1 MAQHVRDI
9 MTSELVTVEPQAS
22 VASVARLMR
31 DEDVGTVL
39 VTEDGRLKCL
49 VSDRDL
55 VVRAF
60 AEGADPDQT
69 TVIQAASEDLV
80 TIGPDESVDHAVE
93 LMREHA
99 VRRLPVVEGD
109 EAVGIIALGDLAIE
123 RDETSALGDIS
134 AAKPNT

>member
-39 VTEDGRLKCL
+39 VTEDGRLRCL

-60 AEGADPDQT
+60 AEGVDPDET
-69 TVIQAASEDLV
+69 TVVQAASDDLV
-80 TIGPDESVDHAVE
+80 TIGPDESIDHAVE
-93 LMREHA
+93 LMRDHA

-109 EAVGIIALGDLAIE
+109 QAVGIIALGDVAIE

-134 AAKPNT
+134 AAGPNR

>member
-1 MAQHVRDI
+1 MAQQVRDI

-60 AEGADPDQT
+60 AEGVDPDRT
-69 TVIQAASEDLV
+69 TVIEAASADLV

-134 AAKPNT
+134 AAKPNN

>member
-39 VTEDGRLKCL
+39 VTEDGQLKCL

-60 AEGADPDQT
+60 AEGVDPDET
-69 TVIQAASEDLV
+69 TVIQAASGDLV
-80 TIGPDESVDHAVE
+80 TIGPDASIDHAVE
-93 LMREHA
+93 LMREHS

-134 AAKPNT
+134 AAEPNA

>member
-31 DEDVGTVL
+31 DEGVGTVL
-39 VTEDGRLKCL
+39 VTEDGHLRCL

-69 TVIQAASEDLV
+69 TVIEAASEDLV

-99 VRRLPVVEGD
+99 VRRIPVVEGD
-109 EAVGIIALGDLAIE
+109 EAVGIIALGDLAVE
-123 RDETSALGDIS
+123 RGETSPLRDIS
-134 AAKPNT
+134 AAEPNN

>member
-9 MTSELVTVEPQAS
+9 MTSDLVTVEPQAS
-22 VASVARLMR
+22 VTSVARLMR
-31 DEDVGTVL
+31 DEDVGAVL
-39 VTEDGRLKCL
+39 VTEEGHLRCL

-60 AEGADPDQT
+60 AEGVDPEQT
-69 TVIQAASEDLV
+69 TVMQAASDDLI
-80 TIGPDESVDHAVE
+80 TITPDDSLDRAVR

-109 EAVGIIALGDLAIE
+109 RPVGILALGDLAME
-123 RDETSALGDIS
+123 RDEESALGDIS
-134 AAKPNT
+134 VARPNT

>member
-1 MAQHVRDI
+1 MTQHVRDI

-60 AEGADPDQT
+60 AEGVDPDQT
-69 TVIQAASEDLV
+69 SVIQAASDDLV

-134 AAKPNT
+134 AAESNR

>member
-1 MAQHVRDI
+1 MTQHVRDI

-39 VTEDGRLKCL
+39 VTEDGQLKCL

-60 AEGADPDQT
+60 AEGMDPDRT
-69 TVIQAASEDLV
+69 TVTQAASDDLV

-134 AAKPNT
+134 AAESNR

>member
-1 MAQHVRDI
+1 MAQQVRDI

-39 VTEDGRLKCL
+39 VTEDGQLKCL

-60 AEGADPDQT
+60 AEGVDPDRT
-69 TVIQAASEDLV
+69 TVIEAASADLV

-99 VRRLPVVEGD
+99 VRRIPVVEGD

-134 AAKPNT
+134 AAKPNN

>member
-1 MAQHVRDI
+1 MAQQVRDI

-39 VTEDGRLKCL
+39 VTEDGRLRCL

-60 AEGADPDQT
+60 AEGVDPDRT
-69 TVIQAASEDLV
+69 TVIEAASEDLV

-134 AAKPNT
+134 AARPNT

>member
-1 MAQHVRDI
+1 MAQQVRDI

-60 AEGADPDQT
+60 AEGVDPDRT
-69 TVIQAASEDLV
+69 TVIEAASADLI
-80 TIGPDESVDHAVE
+80 TIGPDESIDHAVE

-109 EAVGIIALGDLAIE
+109 EAVGVIALGDLAIE

-134 AAKPNT
+134 AARPNN

>member
-31 DEDVGTVL
+31 DEGVGTVL
-39 VTEDGRLKCL
+39 VTEDGELKCL

-55 VVRAF
+55 VVRVF
-60 AEGADPDQT
+60 AEGEDPDET
-69 TVIQAASEDLV
+69 TVIEAASDDLV
-80 TIGPDESVDHAVE
+80 TIGPDESVDDAVE

-99 VRRLPVVEGD
+99 VRRIPVVEG
-109 EAVGIIALGDLAIE
+109 EVAVGIIALGDLAAE
-123 RDETSALGDIS
+123 RGETSPLRDIS
-134 AAKPNT
+134 AAEPNN

>member
-9 MTSELVTVEPQAS
+9 MTSDVVSVEPQAS

-31 DEDVGTVL
+31 DEDVGSVL
-39 VTEDGRLKCL
+39 VTEDGHLRCL

-60 AEGADPDQT
+60 AEGVDPDRT
-69 TVIQAASEDLV
+69 TVMQAASADLV
-80 TIGPDESVDHAVE
+80 TVSPDDSLDRAVR

-99 VRRLPVVEGD
+99 VRRLPVVDGD
-109 EAVGIIALGDLAIE
+109 QPVGIIAIGDLAIE
-123 RDETSALGDIS
+123 RDDKSALGDIS
-134 AAKPNT
+134 AARPNT

>member
-1 MAQHVRDI
+1 MAQQVRDI

-39 VTEDGRLKCL
+39 VTEDGQLKCL

-60 AEGADPDQT
+60 AEGVDPDRT
-69 TVIQAASEDLV
+69 TVIEAASADLV

-134 AAKPNT
+134 AAKPNN

>member
-39 VTEDGRLKCL
+39 VTEGGELKCL

-60 AEGADPDQT
+60 AEGVDPDRT
-69 TVIQAASEDLV
+69 TVIQAASDDLV
-80 TIGPDESVDHAVE
+80 TIGPDESIDHAVE

-134 AAKPNT
+134 AAEPNA

>member
-1 MAQHVRDI
+1 MTQHVRDI

-60 AEGADPDQT
+60 AEGVDPDQT
-69 TVIQAASEDLV
+69 TVIQAASDDLV

-134 AAKPNT
+134 AAESNR

>member
-1 MAQHVRDI
+1 
-9 MTSELVTVEPQAS
+9 
-22 VASVARLMR
+22 MR

-39 VTEDGRLKCL
+39 VTEDGQLRCL

-60 AEGADPDQT
+60 AEGVDPDRT
-69 TVIQAASEDLV
+69 TVIEAASEDLV

-134 AAKPNT
+134 AARPNT

>member
-9 MTSELVTVEPQAS
+9 MTSDLVTVEPQAS

-39 VTEDGRLKCL
+39 VTEEGHLKCL

-60 AEGADPDQT
+60 AEGVDPDQT
-69 TVIQAASEDLV
+69 TVIQAASDDLV
-80 TIGPDESVDHAVE
+80 TIGPDESVDRAVE

-109 EAVGIIALGDLAIE
+109 AAVGIIALGDLAIE

-134 AAKPNT
+134 AAKPNA

>member
-9 MTSELVTVEPQAS
+9 LTSELVTVEPQAS

-39 VTEDGRLKCL
+39 VTEEGQLKCL

-60 AEGADPDQT
+60 AEGVDPDRT
-69 TVIQAASEDLV
+69 TVIQAASDDLV
-80 TIGPDESVDHAVE
+80 TIGPDESIDHAVE

-123 RDETSALGDIS
+123 LDETSALGDIS
-134 AAKPNT
+134 AAKPNS

>member
-39 VTEDGRLKCL
+39 VTEEGQLKCL

-60 AEGADPDQT
+60 AEGVDPDQT
-69 TVIQAASEDLV
+69 TVIEAASEELV

-134 AAKPNT
+134 AAKPNN

>member
-39 VTEDGRLKCL
+39 VTEEGQLKCL

-60 AEGADPDQT
+60 AEGVDPDQT
-69 TVIQAASEDLV
+69 TVIQAASDDLV
-80 TIGPDESVDHAVE
+80 TIGPDDSIDHAVE

-134 AAKPNT
+134 AAKPNS

>member
-1 MAQHVRDI
+1 MRGHPSR
-9 MTSELVTVEPQAS
+9 SSPS
-22 VASVARLMR
+22 VSGRAVARLMR

-39 VTEDGRLKCL
+39 VTEDGQLRCL

-60 AEGADPDQT
+60 AEGVDPDRT
-69 TVIQAASEDLV
+69 TVIEAASEDLV

-134 AAKPNT
+134 AARPNT

>member
-39 VTEDGRLKCL
+39 VTEDGQLKCL

-60 AEGADPDQT
+60 AEGVDPDRT

-80 TIGPDESVDHAVE
+80 TIGPDDSVDHAVE
-93 LMREHA
+93 VMREHA

>member
-1 MAQHVRDI
+1 MTQHVRDI
-9 MTSELVTVEPQAS
+9 MTGELVTVEPQAS

-60 AEGADPDQT
+60 AEGVDPDQT
-69 TVIQAASEDLV
+69 TVIQAASDDLV

-134 AAKPNT
+134 AAESNR

>member
-9 MTSELVTVEPQAS
+9 MTSDLVTVEPQAS
-22 VASVARLMR
+22 VTSVARLMR
-31 DEDVGTVL
+31 DEDVGAVL
-39 VTEDGRLKCL
+39 VTEDGHLRCL

-60 AEGADPDQT
+60 AEGVDPEQT
-69 TVIQAASEDLV
+69 TVMQAASDDLV
-80 TIGPDESVDHAVE
+80 TITPDDSLDRAVR

-109 EAVGIIALGDLAIE
+109 RAVGILALGDLAME
-123 RDETSALGDIS
+123 RDEKSALGDIS
-134 AAKPNT
+134 VARPNT